1 MDYRKFLEEKR
12 KLSSEASPEERQEVM
27 RRGLELVLEGVGDHS
42 VRIHDMMKKTL
53 ISCSEEEAEV
63 TLAYE
68 VEDWELNPNG
78 AMHGGLIGT
87 AIDTACGMVTRY
99 MSENLLA
106 STVSLNVDYLRPV
119 FGGDRLL
126 VTAKLVRLGGHMAN
140 LRAEA
145 RRGSDRKPA
154 ALATAVFY
162 LPGAGGKA

>member
-1 MDYRKFLEEKR
+1 MDYQKFLEEKR
-12 KLSSEASPEERQEVM
+12 KLSEESSSEEREAVM
-27 RRGLELVLEGVGDHS
+27 RRGLELVVASVGEHG

-53 ISCSEEEAEV
+53 VSCSEETAEV

-68 VEDWELNPNG
+68 VEEWELNPNG
-78 AMHGGLIGT
+78 VMHGGLIGT

-119 FGGDRLL
+119 SGGDRLL
-126 VTAKLVRLGGHMAN
+126 VTAKLVRLGGHVAN

-145 RRGSDRKPA
+145 RRESDGEPA

-162 LPGAGGKA
+162 LPDAGGKT

>member
-68 VEDWELNPNG
+68 VEDWELNPSG
-78 AMHGGLIGT
+78 VMHGGLIGT

-99 MSENLLA
+99 VSENLLA

-119 FGGDRLL
+119 PGGDRLL
-126 VTAKLVRLGGHMAN
+126 VTAKLVRLGGHVAN
-140 LRAEA
+140 LQAQA
-145 RRGSDRKPA
+145 RRESDQKPA
-154 ALATAVFY
+154 AVATAVFY
-162 LPGAGGKA
+162 LPRA

>member
-12 KLSSEASPEERQEVM
+12 KLSAEASEKERQAVM
-27 RRGLELVLEGVGDHS
+27 RRGLELVLESTGEHG
-42 VRIHDMMKKTL
+42 VRIHDMMKKNL
-53 ISCSEEEAEV
+53 LSCSEEEAEV

-78 AMHGGLIGT
+78 VMHGGLIGT

-99 MSENLLA
+99 VSENLLA
-106 STVSLNVDYLRPV
+106 STVSLHVDYLRPV
-119 FGGDRLL
+119 PGGDRLL
-126 VTAKLVRLGGHMAN
+126 VTARLVRLGGHVAN

-145 RRGSDRKPA
+145 RRESDGKPA

-162 LPGAGGKA
+162 LPSPRA